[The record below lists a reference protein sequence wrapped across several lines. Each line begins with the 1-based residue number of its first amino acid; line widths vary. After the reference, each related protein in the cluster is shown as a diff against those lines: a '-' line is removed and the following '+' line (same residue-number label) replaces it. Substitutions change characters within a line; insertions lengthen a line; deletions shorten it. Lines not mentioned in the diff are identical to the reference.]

1 MTMSIKCLKIW
12 VLIWMK
18 FRIVFTKPFE
28 KSLKKLTI
36 SEQKQ
41 VAIKLKI
48 LQTNP
53 FYPSLI
59 TKKIKGFQEL
69 FECSVN
75 MDIRIIWRYEGDDI
89 IITLDI
95 GHHSIVDKL

>member
-1 MTMSIKCLKIW
+1 
-12 VLIWMK
+12 MK
-18 FRIVFTKPFE
+18 FKIVFTKTFE
-28 KSLKKLTI
+28 KSLKKLTS

-41 VAIKLKI
+41 VAVKLKI
-48 LQTNP
+48 LQTAP
-53 FYPSLI
+53 FHPSLR
-59 TKKIKGFQEL
+59 TKKIKGFESL

-75 MDIRIIWRYEGDDI
+75 MDIRILWRYEGSEI